1 MKMVKAIIREER
13 VPFVKKALAD
23 KNIYGMT
30 ILPAMG
36 RGNQGGVHLQFRGG
50 FLNIDMLPKVMMEII
65 IPDDHEE
72 MVIHQILSSAKTGK
86 EGDGK
91 IFIIPVNES
100 HRIRTGEV
108 EV

>member
-1 MKMVKAIIREER
+1 MKMIKAIIREER

-23 KNIYGMT
+23 KNVYGMT
-30 ILPAMG
+30 LLPAMG
-36 RGNQGGVHLQFRGG
+36 RGSQGGVHLQYRGG
-50 FLNIDMLPKVMMEII
+50 ILNIDMLPKVMMEVI
-65 IPDDHEE
+65 IPDDLEE
-72 MVIHQILSSAKTGK
+72 TVIHQILSSAKTGR

>member
-36 RGNQGGVHLQFRGG
+36 RGSQGGVQLQFRGG
-50 FLNIDMLPKVMMEII
+50 ILNIDMLPKVMMEVI
-65 IPDDHEE
+65 IPDDLEE
-72 MVIHQILSSAKTGK
+72 MVIPQILSSERSG
-86 EGDGK
+86 
-91 IFIIPVNES
+91 
-100 HRIRTGEV
+100 REV
-108 EV
+108 DEKYS

>member
-30 ILPAMG
+30 LLPAMG
-36 RGNQGGVHLQFRGG
+36 RGSQGGIHLQFRGG
-50 FLNIDMLPKVMMEII
+50 ILNIDMLPKVMMEVI
-65 IPDDHEE
+65 IPDDLEE
-72 MVIHQILSSAKTGK
+72 TVIYQILSSAKTGR

-91 IFIIPVNES
+91 IFILPVNES